1 MSNILKVFR
10 GDRTVIYPQRME
22 LAGDETLLDILA
34 MYPDL
39 MEAGFDGYS
48 IKPKGGDR
56 TTFFN
61 VRLSPVIQLPQALR
75 LSAKL
80 IWYSNKS
87 PYRIVAGNTAFYG
100 ALQAY
105 KQLGRN
111 WTLLA
116 EWHDMFYGQR
126 SAALAGIRF
135 GF

>member
-1 MSNILKVFR
+1 MKKKTVPAIL
-10 GDRTVIYPQRME
+10 IH
-22 LAGDETLLDILA
+22 LDWI
-34 MYPDL
+34 
-39 MEAGFDGYS
+39 EI
-48 IKPKGGDR
+48 IK
-56 TTFFN
+56 
-61 VRLSPVIQLPQALR
+61 
-75 LSAKL
+75 
-80 IWYSNKS
+80 SNKS

-105 KQLGRN
+105 KQLDRN